1 MTILNIINTLL
12 HMNEIKS
19 KERTTAASFE
29 NTSEVIL
36 KNCGVFTEV
45 KVKLNKQKG
54 EERNKGDLGQ
64 LGGVILR
71 NLKQV
76 RFLERFQW

>member
-45 KVKLNKQKG
+45 KVKLNKRKG
-54 EERNKGDLGQ
+54 AE
-64 LGGVILR
+64 
-71 NLKQV
+71 
-76 RFLERFQW
+76 